1 MLKAPILCLSL
12 TVMALTAAGSAHAQ
26 NSPVENAALER
37 CLLNVAETSN
47 FHGAAVIGNHEKIVV
62 SFAID
67 REDRKTGTIDINTRF
82 NVGSMYKM
90 VTAVAIGQLVD
101 RGLISFSDPVSK
113 YLQQAPAAF
122 GKITIEQLLSHTGG
136 TGDYL
141 KFQNRKTIEHHTTVA
156 ELLPLVYEN
165 MPAEIGAFNYSNSGY
180 VLLAA
185 IIEHVSRDSYES
197 YTQKNILD
205 PVGMKDTGLLPN
217 ENTALNYTR
226 MAMGSQSGSRAESP
240 KPELKLSPFRV
251 PRGMP
256 AGGGYSTVADLYRF
270 AQALQNHQL
279 LKAETLKTMTS
290 GKIQMREGLK
300 GPIEYGFGFISRENG
315 ASFGHGGGGPGI
327 NGELRIRNDGK
338 WIIATLTN
346 IDPPLASVAN
356 SAFEA
361 ALTDPLADQYC
372 FMPT

>member
-1 MLKAPILCLSL
+1 MLKVPILYLSL
-12 TVMALTAAGSAHAQ
+12 AVMALTAAGSAHGQ
-26 NSPVENAALER
+26 NQATEDSALKR
-37 CLLNVAETSN
+37 CLLNVAESSN
-47 FHGAAVIGNHEKIVV
+47 FHGAAVVGNQEKIVT

-67 REDRKTGTIDINTRF
+67 REDGKTGTIDINTRF

-90 VTAVAIGQLVD
+90 VTAVAVGQLVD
-101 RGLISFSDPVSK
+101 KGLISFSDPVHK
-113 YLQQAPAAF
+113 YLQQAPATF

-141 KFQNRKTIEHHTTVA
+141 KFQNRETIEHHTTVA

-165 MPAEIGAFNYSNSGY
+165 MPTGTGAFNYSNSGY
-180 VLLAA
+180 ILLAA
-185 IIEHVSRDSYES
+185 IIENVSRDSYET
-197 YTQKNILD
+197 YTHKNILD
-205 PVGMKDTGLLPN
+205 PAGMKDTGLLPN
-217 ENTALNYTR
+217 ENTTLNYTR
-226 MAMGSQSGSRAESP
+226 MSMEPQSGGSAGSP
-240 KPELKLSPFRV
+240 RPELKLSPFRV

-270 AQALQNHQL
+270 ARALQNHQL

-290 GKIQMREGLK
+290 GKIQMREGLR
-300 GPIEYGFGFISRENG
+300 GPIEYGFGFILRENG

-346 IDPPLASVAN
+346 VDPPLASITN
-356 SAFEA
+356 SAIET
-361 ALTDPLADQYC
+361 ALTDPSAEQYC
-372 FMPT
+372 FKST